1 LTAPSIAQV
10 TEEQLELKIRSA
22 LDKPVAFEFVETSLL
37 EVVEFLSDA
46 TAIEISIDRR
56 ALDDVGVGSD
66 TPITRALKGVSLR
79 SALKLTLNDLD
90 LAFMIRDGSLVVT
103 TPEEKEAHMR
113 TRVYSV
119 TDVVT
124 RDIGGKRV
132 RDFDELTR
140 LIMTNIQP
148 ETWDEVGGP
157 SSIQIALGSLV
168 VSSTSSVHDEIHSLL
183 KQIRT
188 VRAAVEESPR
198 KIPAVSVQLIENL
211 AAMRIENA
219 LDADSEAE
227 FVEHPLSDAMQFY
240 SEKHNIPVVID
251 VRALDEVGIG
261 SDTPITLNAKQ
272 APLRLLLRRMLRDV
286 ELTTLIADEVLIIT
300 TPETAEARLDTRLY
314 PMNDLA
320 EETGR
325 IDFDE
330 VIQVLTT
337 TVEPDSWSDVGGPGA
352 IEVLT
357 SPPALVISQT
367 SDVHTRVAGLLT
379 ELRRHR
385 PQAAVEKREPEVG
398 IRVYKLQTT
407 NAGNKSEPVSA
418 EAAAKYAE
426 IVRKSIDEK
435 EWVVNGALIETA
447 DSNLVIRHY
456 PRVHRQVEKLLMDLD
471 LGFFGGATQSG
482 AGFGGGY

>member
-1 LTAPSIAQV
+1 
-10 TEEQLELKIRSA
+10 
-22 LDKPVAFEFVETSLL
+22 
-37 EVVEFLSDA
+37 
-46 TAIEISIDRR
+46 
-56 ALDDVGVGSD
+56 
-66 TPITRALKGVSLR
+66 
-79 SALKLTLNDLD
+79 
-90 LAFMIRDGSLVVT
+90 
-103 TPEEKEAHMR
+103 
-113 TRVYSV
+113 
-119 TDVVT
+119 
-124 RDIGGKRV
+124 
-132 RDFDELTR
+132 
-140 LIMTNIQP
+140 
-148 ETWDEVGGP
+148 
-157 SSIQIALGSLV
+157 
-168 VSSTSSVHDEIHSLL
+168 
-183 KQIRT
+183 
-188 VRAAVEESPR
+188 
-198 KIPAVSVQLIENL
+198 
-211 AAMRIENA
+211 
-219 LDADSEAE
+219 
-227 FVEHPLSDAMQFY
+227 MQFY